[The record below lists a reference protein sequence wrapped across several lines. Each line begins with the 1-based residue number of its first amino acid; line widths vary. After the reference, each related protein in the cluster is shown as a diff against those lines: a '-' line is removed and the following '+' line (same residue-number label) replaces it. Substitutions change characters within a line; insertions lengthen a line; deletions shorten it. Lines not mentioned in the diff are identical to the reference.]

1 MVPTRFVAEHLGVQ
15 HSGRGHQRNGR
26 RRPLPPLGGLS
37 KVAPHPA
44 SFGQVH
50 FRTAPNPAVSVCGG
64 CRRATEAER
73 FLRDGSWERQGSD
86 ILAFWGN
93 NPEGKT
99 LGIIGYTHQSLPS
112 GLPEVQLLV
121 V

>member
-1 MVPTRFVAEHLGVQ
+1 
-15 HSGRGHQRNGR
+15 
-26 RRPLPPLGGLS
+26 
-37 KVAPHPA
+37 
-44 SFGQVH
+44 
-50 FRTAPNPAVSVCGG
+50 
-64 CRRATEAER
+64 
-73 FLRDGSWERQGSD
+73 LRDGSWERQGSD

>member
-1 MVPTRFVAEHLGVQ
+1 M
-15 HSGRGHQRNGR
+15 
-26 RRPLPPLGGLS
+26 
-37 KVAPHPA
+37 APHPA
-44 SFGQVH
+44 SLGQVH
-50 FRTAPNPAVSVCGG
+50 FRTAPLPCTVIHVRARAVVRA